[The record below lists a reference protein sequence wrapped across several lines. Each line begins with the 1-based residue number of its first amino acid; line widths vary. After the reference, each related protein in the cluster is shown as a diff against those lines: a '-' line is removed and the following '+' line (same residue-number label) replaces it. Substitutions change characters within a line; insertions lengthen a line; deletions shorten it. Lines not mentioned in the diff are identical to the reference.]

1 MRDARMP
8 IGRRERA
15 KQHKRER
22 ILAAARDLFAER
34 GVGGV
39 TTQQVA
45 DRADVAIGT
54 LYLYAATKAELLI
67 MVQNQ
72 KFATAIDT
80 GLAAAGVTATRGLL
94 EGVVALIRPVVACVR
109 EHVENGRTYL
119 HELVFGDPAEPY
131 RREGLA
137 ISARLEDGLAGLLAR
152 DERIDG
158 RDAATL
164 ARVITAIIHIS
175 TTATV
180 YLHRSDDAVLSD
192 IREQVQVTL
201 SLRSGEDLVAVNGDD
216 PDPAR
221 TDQPASSDRTA
232 AKPSSATD
240 EGVS

>member
-1 MRDARMP
+1 MSREVIMSDARMP

-15 KQHKRER
+15 KQDKRDR
-22 ILAAARDLFAER
+22 IMAAARQLFAEH
-34 GVGGV
+34 GVGRV

-72 KFATAIDT
+72 KFAAAIDT
-80 GLAAAGVTATRGLL
+80 GLADASVTARRSSL
-94 EGVVALIRPVVACVR
+94 EGVIALIRPVVACVR

-119 HELVFGDPAEPY
+119 LELVFGDPTEPY

-137 ISARLEDGLAGLLAR
+137 LSARLEDGIARLLTR

-175 TTATV
+175 TTATI
-180 YLHRSDDAVLSD
+180 YMHRNDDAVLSD
-192 IREQVQVTL
+192 IREQVHVTL
-201 SLRSGEDLVAVNGDD
+201 SPGID
-216 PDPAR
+216 
-221 TDQPASSDRTA
+221 TDHAQL
-232 AKPSSATD
+232 
-240 EGVS
+240 

>member
-1 MRDARMP
+1 MRDAQIP

-15 KQHKRER
+15 KQDKRER
-22 ILAAARDLFAER
+22 ILAAARELFAED

-72 KFATAIDT
+72 KFAAAIDT
-80 GLAAAGVTATRGLL
+80 GLAAAAVAGRRGSL
-94 EGVVALIRPVVACVR
+94 EGVIALIRPVVACVR
-109 EHVENGRTYL
+109 EQVENGRTYL
-119 HELVFGDPAEPY
+119 HELVFGDPSEPY

-137 ISARLEDGLAGLLAR
+137 LSARLEDGIARLLTR

-175 TTATV
+175 TTATL
-180 YLHRSDDAVLSD
+180 YLHRSDEAVLSD
-192 IREQVQVTL
+192 IREQVQAIL
-201 SLRSGEDLVAVNGDD
+201 SPGTSWIPRLFGD
-216 PDPAR
+216 
-221 TDQPASSDRTA
+221 A
-232 AKPSSATD
+232 AKVAKWAPSN
-240 EGVS
+240 

>member
-15 KQHKRER
+15 KQDKRER
-22 ILAAARDLFAER
+22 IMAAARELFAEH
-34 GVGGV
+34 GVRGV

-72 KFATAIDT
+72 KFAAAIDT
-80 GLAAAGVTATRGLL
+80 GLAAAADAVTRGPL
-94 EGVVALIRPVVACVR
+94 EGVVVLIGPVVACVR

-137 ISARLEDGLAGLLAR
+137 LSSRLEEGIARLLTR

-192 IREQVQVTL
+192 IREQVQATL
-201 SLRSGEDLVAVNGDD
+201 SLHND
-216 PDPAR
+216 
-221 TDQPASSDRTA
+221 
-232 AKPSSATD
+232 SA
-240 EGVS
+240 

>member
-1 MRDARMP
+1 MKDARMP

-15 KQHKRER
+15 KQDKRER
-22 ILAAARDLFAER
+22 IMAAARELFAEH

-72 KFATAIDT
+72 KFAAAIDT
-80 GLAAAGVTATRGLL
+80 GLAAAFVTATKGRL
-94 EGVVALIRPVVACVR
+94 EGVIALIRPVVACVR
-109 EHVENGRTYL
+109 EQVENGRTYL
-119 HELVFGDPAEPY
+119 HELVFGDPSEPY

-137 ISARLEDGLAGLLAR
+137 LSARLEDGIARLLTR
-152 DERIDG
+152 DERIDA

-180 YLHRSDDAVLSD
+180 YMHRSDDAVLTD
-192 IREQVQVTL
+192 IREQVRVTL
-201 SLRSGEDLVAVNGDD
+201 SLHSN
-216 PDPAR
+216 PA
-221 TDQPASSDRTA
+221 
-232 AKPSSATD
+232 
-240 EGVS
+240 